1 MSRGERR
8 RHTRSRSR
16 RRDETEHAD
25 AWMVEDRL
33 QELDAS
39 GHLPVG
45 SLDES
50 AESMLRKCDP
60 QVALDALADWERH
73 ALSNRRNPSACMV
86 SLLRRMGAGGDGNSG
101 RGSRRTRNDNDDE
114 DDDTSSELQD
124 LLDQLGNKI
133 DDSATSALRSLS
145 TSRAVHILTGLV
157 NQGEAVR
164 NPSAFVMSA
173 VRRWQGEGD
182 QGGRHSRREEGR
194 GGGGGG
200 GRREGGGGHHDSSIY
215 DGRGNLEP
223 GAKAR
228 YDERGYPIE
237 DTEDTGGA
245 SNNNRGSSKRKSG
258 SDVHKRI
265 ENLHAGLDVDRRAR
279 DALDSLEPEEQVNI
293 LEDLVRTHATV
304 RNQSAYVLSKVKRA
318 QEDVRSSEKSHRRE
332 EEHSRRDYDRDR
344 DRGNRDRQPVYERE
358 TRSSRQARSSD
369 IWDKLDD
376 KARGELE
383 MLNQHDLDDI
393 LRELEAKRDTIRNP
407 SAFVCSVVRRY
418 RPESGHQK
426 GGREDYRRG
435 QEDFRGGYDYRDD
448 RDHRSRNDAHRD
460 RDAPRGRNEPRLRS
474 RSPHHDSSR
483 RDSEQKPTL
492 AGRDDMDDESGRQQV
507 ADFVENCDLLDEKAK
522 RALCNLRPNQA
533 LEIMQMI
540 ASKGPSIRNHSA
552 FVMTACRDA
561 GGQREREGE
570 PRHHRNDENYDSRRG
585 SDGRERQGDEDRGGR
600 RKQATSDSYEGSVD
614 AKKGDAQEQPA
625 GFQLAE
631 EYRDIDLHDWL
642 SSVDN
647 GKGFLA
653 PYQEALL
660 ANFDT
665 LEQIIELYVSADSGG
680 RVVIDQMFYNDIG
693 VEKVG
698 HKRLFEKWF
707 KDRML

>member
-16 RRDETEHAD
+16 RRDESEDAD
-25 AWMVEDRL
+25 SWMVEDRL

-50 AESMLRKCDP
+50 AENMLRKCDP
-60 QVALDALADWERH
+60 RLALEALADWERH

-86 SLLRRMGAGGDGNSG
+86 SLLRRLGAGDGGGGGNSS
-101 RGSRRTRNDNDDE
+101 RSSRRPGNDDDE
-114 DDDTSSELQD
+114 TSSELQD

-182 QGGRHSRREEGR
+182 QGGRTSRREEGR

-237 DTEDTGGA
+237 DTQDTGSA
-245 SNNNRGSSKRKSG
+245 SNNSRGSSNRKSG
-258 SDVHKRI
+258 SDIHKRI
-265 ENLHAGLDVDRRAR
+265 EDLHAGLDVDRRAR

-344 DRGNRDRQPVYERE
+344 GNRDRHHGYERE

-383 MLNQHDLDDI
+383 MLNEHDLDDI

-426 GGREDYRRG
+426 GGRDDYRGGR
-435 QEDFRGGYDYRDD
+435 EDFKGGYDYRDD

-474 RSPHHDSSR
+474 RSPHQDDSR
-483 RDSEQKPTL
+483 RESARKPTPSD
-492 AGRDDMDDESGRQQV
+492 RDDMDDESGRQQV

-522 RALCNLRPNQA
+522 RALCNVRPNQA

-561 GGQREREGE
+561 GGQRDRDGGE
-570 PRHHRNDENYDSRRG
+570 PRNYRHEENHDRRRG
-585 SDGRERQGDEDRGGR
+585 SDDREREANEDGAGR
-600 RKQATSDSYEGSVD
+600 RKQATDCYQGSAD
-614 AKKGDAQEQPA
+614 AKKENAQEQPA

-647 GKGFLA
+647 GKGFLL

-665 LEQIIELYVSADSGG
+665 LEQIMELYVSADDGS